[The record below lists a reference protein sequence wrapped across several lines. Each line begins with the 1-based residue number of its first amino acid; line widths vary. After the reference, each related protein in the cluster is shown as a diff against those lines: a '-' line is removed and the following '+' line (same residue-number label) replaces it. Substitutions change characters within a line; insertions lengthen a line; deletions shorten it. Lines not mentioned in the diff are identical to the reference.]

1 VPNNYSG
8 LLSHVAWVNLN
19 ELGMAIAPAAMR
31 SARTTGIGGFRL
43 GVEAAF
49 AHANAC
55 AGGVP

>member
-1 VPNNYSG
+1 M
-8 LLSHVAWVNLN
+8 N